1 MRATCAA
8 AAGRVPVLAH
18 VGRPGTAPTLELA
31 RRAIADG
38 AEAISAVVPYYY
50 PVGSDAIRAHYAAL
64 VEGLEGT
71 PVYGYTIPDRT
82 HNELDP
88 ALLPRLI
95 GDGLSGLKDS
105 TKSLERHAEYASAAA
120 ETGAPFELL
129 IGTASLVLDAL
140 HGGSAGAVLAVAN
153 LHPEL
158 CVELARAFREGRHLD
173 AGGLQEALAAAE
185 QELQA
190 GRHDPLAEA
199 RARGT
204 PRRVWPHRPLPARHG
219 RGAQVEGVAARR
231 TDSAAGTSPPAR
243 IASDARRAVAGPVEM
258 PHGPCP
264 AATQSP
270 STPSIWPTI
279 GRPSSDCGRA
289 QVAHPAHLGARQSRQ
304 ECGAS
309 RPRAWRPRLR
319 GPAPRSERS
328 SRARSRRPP

>member
-1 MRATCAA
+1 MRVGRASVIVALLTPFDEDGRPDEAALSAHVDQLVEVGVDALMPCGTTGEAALLSDDELSEVVRATCAA

-38 AEAISAVVPYYY
+38 AQAVSAVVPYYY

-64 VEGLEGT
+64 VDGLQGT

-95 GDGLSGLKDS
+95 EDGLSGLKDS

-120 ETGAPFELL
+120 ESGAPFELL

-173 AGGLQEALAAAE
+173 AGGLQAELAAAE

-190 GRHDPLAEA
+190 GGMIPSLKRALAERLGEYGPTV
-199 RARGT
+199 RAPLGT
-204 PRRVWPHRPLPARHG
+204 
-219 RGAQVEGVAARR
+219 
-231 TDSAAGTSPPAR
+231 AGT
-243 IASDARRAVAGPVEM
+243 
-258 PHGPCP
+258 
-264 AATQSP
+264 
-270 STPSIWPTI
+270 
-279 GRPSSDCGRA
+279 
-289 QVAHPAHLGARQSRQ
+289 
-304 ECGAS
+304 
-309 RPRAWRPRLR
+309 LR
-319 GPAPRSERS
+319 
-328 SRARSRRPP
+328 SRA

>member
-1 MRATCAA
+1 MRVGRASVIVALLTPFDEDGRPDKAALSAHVDQLVEAGVDALMPCGTTGEAALLSDDELSGVVRATCAA

-38 AEAISAVVPYYY
+38 AEAVSAVVPYYY
-50 PVGSDAIRAHYAAL
+50 PVGSDALRAHYAAL

-95 GDGLSGLKDS
+95 EDGLSGLKDS

-173 AGGLQEALAAAE
+173 AGGLQEELAAAE

-190 GRHDPLAEA
+190 GGMIPSLKRALAE
-199 RARGT
+199 RLGEYGPTVRSPLGT
-204 PRRVWPHRPLPARHG
+204 A
-219 RGAQVEGVAARR
+219 GA
-231 TDSAAGTSPPAR
+231 
-243 IASDARRAVAGPVEM
+243 
-258 PHGPCP
+258 
-264 AATQSP
+264 
-270 STPSIWPTI
+270 
-279 GRPSSDCGRA
+279 
-289 QVAHPAHLGARQSRQ
+289 L
-304 ECGAS
+304 
-309 RPRAWRPRLR
+309 
-319 GPAPRSERS
+319 
-328 SRARSRRPP
+328 RSRT

>member
-1 MRATCAA
+1 MRVGRASVIVALLTPFDEDGRPDEAALSAHVDQLVEVGVDALMPCGTTGEAALLSDDELSEVVRATCAA

-31 RRAIADG
+31 RRARADG

-50 PVGSDAIRAHYAAL
+50 AVGSDAIRAHYAAL
-64 VEGLEGT
+64 VEGLQGT

-95 GDGLSGLKDS
+95 EDGLSGLKDS

-120 ETGAPFELL
+120 ESGAPFELL

-158 CVELARAFREGRHLD
+158 CVELARAFREGRHVD
-173 AGGLQEALAAAE
+173 AGGIQAELAAAE

-190 GRHDPLAEA
+190 GGMIPSLKRALAQRLGEYGPTVRAPL
-199 RARGT
+199 GT
-204 PRRVWPHRPLPARHG
+204 
-219 RGAQVEGVAARR
+219 
-231 TDSAAGTSPPAR
+231 AGT
-243 IASDARRAVAGPVEM
+243 
-258 PHGPCP
+258 
-264 AATQSP
+264 
-270 STPSIWPTI
+270 
-279 GRPSSDCGRA
+279 
-289 QVAHPAHLGARQSRQ
+289 
-304 ECGAS
+304 
-309 RPRAWRPRLR
+309 LR
-319 GPAPRSERS
+319 
-328 SRARSRRPP
+328 SRA